1 MRADSAPDHG
11 SLALLAQRDAAVEL
25 RPLLLRVQVQ
35 SFASAH
41 RRDAATVASFE
52 TIALGLIPLVP
63 DDAVADAARI
73 LRDVEDV
80 PASVIA
86 ALAERRDRD
95 GGTRGG
101 SREPTDLAIA
111 SSAEPLDP
119 RALADLVDE
128 AAGRPDL
135 AALVLARPEPSVFDR
150 AALYRHADAA
160 TRETIR
166 LDLALALATIRP
178 ERPACAGETARAIL
192 ALAEA
197 GDPALLI
204 DAVAARI
211 GVGADSLE
219 IVSEAGQELFV
230 FALAAIGLEPQDVT
244 RALLVCGAPLSRSV
258 GCVFRLTRLVQ
269 SVSPPVAAY
278 LVGQERIAAR
288 PCPTSGGEPSRA
300 AGTLRADGRADPVRP
315 AMRTA
320 LPRRDRGPIV
330 RADRR
335 S

>member
-11 SLALLAQRDAAVEL
+11 SLALLAQRDAAAEL

-35 SFASAH
+35 SFASVH
-41 RRDAATVASFE
+41 RRDAATLASFE

-63 DDAVADAARI
+63 DDAVAEAAAI

-86 ALAERRDRD
+86 ALAERKGRD
-95 GGTRGG
+95 GETKPL

-111 SSAEPLDP
+111 SSGEPLDP
-119 RALADLVDE
+119 RALADLVEE

-135 AALVLARPEPSVFDR
+135 AALLLARPEPTVFDR

-160 TRETIR
+160 TREAIR

-178 ERPACAGETARAIL
+178 ERPPGAAETGRAII

-204 DAVAARI
+204 DAVAAQVRM
-211 GVGADSLE
+211 GAGSLE

-230 FALAAIGLEPQDVT
+230 FALAAIGLEPEDVT
-244 RALLVCGAPLSRSV
+244 RTLLVCGAPLSHSV
-258 GCVFRLTRLVQ
+258 GCVFRLTRLAQ

-278 LVGQERIAAR
+278 LVGQERIAPR
-288 PCPTSGGEPSRA
+288 PYPTTGAEPSRA

-315 AMRTA
+315 LMRTA
-320 LPRRDRGPIV
+320 LPRRDRAPIA